1 MAGYTNI
8 LNPHRPLN
16 IFVIPLAWLQLTYQK
31 GRLAIAIAGI
41 MFAMILIGM
50 QLGFQ
55 GFLLMFR
62 K

>member
-1 MAGYTNI
+1 M
-8 LNPHRPLN
+8 
-16 IFVIPLAWLQLTYQK
+16 FVIPLAWLQLTYQK
-31 GRLAIAIAGI
+31 GRLAITIAGI